1 MVTTEIHISGR
12 ENRTASK
19 YLRTQNKNI
28 EMEVKEKVSLK
39 VNLLTSRRRERN
51 R

>member
-1 MVTTEIHISGR
+1 MVTTEIQISSM
-12 ENRTASK
+12 ENQTASK

-39 VNLLTSRRRERN
+39 VNLLT
-51 R
+51 